1 MALNTR
7 NMLSMPCSL
16 RNVDGNRT
24 GCLLKQNR
32 LAITYF
38 KSFEKLLLAVAI
50 SPEKSV
56 PQNVRRRSLVQY
68 HLSHASVTLAFCTTE
83 HGILTNVQPQTR
95 SICLSKSRANAP
107 EHFDS

>member
-7 NMLSMPCSL
+7 NMLSMPCSR
-16 RNVDGNRT
+16 RNVDRDRT
-24 GCLLKQNR
+24 SCLLTQNP

-38 KSFEKLLLAVAI
+38 KSLEELSRAVAI
-50 SPEKSV
+50 SPENPV
-56 PQNVRRRSLVQY
+56 PQNVRRRSLVQH